1 MKAKLKLDQK
11 ALQQFFL
18 EHGEK
23 IAFALIL
30 CGILWMVYEAVIHK
44 GYEKVPNQ
52 LIESSETARQKI
64 DRTPPNP
71 PAEIEN
77 PPYEIIVNNMLS
89 TSKVD
94 EDRYPCTKRLEFPVA
109 PPLSLR
115 PKPPVFAATGLKG
128 VAGFATFAIH
138 PQPVADARP
147 RRDLPSSGDKAGK
160 RYVVVTAFV
169 PLEEQIAAYERTFLD
184 VAYKQPQHDAR
195 PQYLGFYVER
205 AEVLPSEK
213 SADPKWEPETS
224 SVEVIWKERSH
235 WARTDP
241 EIVNLKHIAPQEGE
255 GRFRDEEWGPA
266 AARWSSRWVR
276 EPTDIGGRK
285 SPMNRRFPWRSA
297 LNASSS
303 PASPWKPRTSRT
315 ARRASGEEDVDRNPG
330 LRPVEPIRMERTD
343 ASPPKYALLRFF
355 DFTVDTGTMYRYR
368 VSLVLRNPNY
378 KVPAKHLKDSAFAK
392 DTMLRTPWSEPSN
405 VVYVPEDVRVLARNV
420 PVPHPGGEPEATV
433 MIMKWIQ
440 DSGVT
445 AHEEFSKLM
454 RGTLLDFPHRRFR
467 AVPTSPRD
475 RGMGDLERMSR
486 DRRPSHS
493 APGAPRDYVPVD
505 YITGATL
512 VDIASDGPAGRILLV
527 DEAGNLTAHNEIED
541 KAEFARWEEQQMPPD
556 NSGMGLGGR
565 GIAPRPPDGLDAFG
579 REGRPRGNVRRP

>member
-71 PAEIEN
+71 PAEIKN

-160 RYVVVTAFV
+160 RYVVVTALV

-213 SADPKWEPETS
+213 DADPKWEPETS

-241 EIVNLKHIAPQEGE
+241 EIVNLKHIAPQEGG
-255 GRFRDEEWGPA
+255 GRFRDEMGA
-266 AARWSSRWVR
+266 
-276 EPTDIGGRK
+276 GG
-285 SPMNRRFPWRSA
+285 SPLVFP
-297 LNASSS
+297 LG
-303 PASPWKPRTSRT
+303 PRTDGHWG
-315 ARRASGEEDVDRNPG
+315 AEVAHEPEIPLAERAQRVEQPRQPMETPDQSDRPPRMGEEDVDRNPG

-405 VVYVPEDVRVLARNV
+405 VVYVPED
-420 PVPHPGGEPEATV
+420 
-433 MIMKWIQ
+433 
-440 DSGVT
+440 
-445 AHEEFSKLM
+445 
-454 RGTLLDFPHRRFR
+454 
-467 AVPTSPRD
+467 
-475 RGMGDLERMSR
+475 MSACW
-486 DRRPSHS
+486 PAMCPFHI
-493 APGAPRDYVPVD
+493 PGASR
-505 YITGATL
+505 
-512 VDIASDGPAGRILLV
+512 
-527 DEAGNLTAHNEIED
+527 
-541 KAEFARWEEQQMPPD
+541 KPP
-556 NSGMGLGGR
+556 
-565 GIAPRPPDGLDAFG
+565 
-579 REGRPRGNVRRP
+579 